1 MAEAEKDHQTPS
13 PGSERKLDDVEKTA
27 VDAEHNNHAS
37 QLELAAKERAEAFI
51 VPTPDEEKAVIRKLD
66 WRLMPIVFF
75 LYMLAVLDRSNLG
88 NAKLAGMEDGTLFNC
103 LLNVAIGSLM
113 KYSHRSWRLELQ
125 LARNELLHRLHL
137 LSMASHGLE
146 AVPSVSRPLNM

>member
-27 VDAEHNNHAS
+27 VDAEHNNHAA

-88 NAKLAGMEDGTLFNC
+88 NAKLAGMEDGTL
-103 LLNVAIGSLM
+103 
-113 KYSHRSWRLELQ
+113 
-125 LARNELLHRLHL
+125 
-137 LSMASHGLE
+137 
-146 AVPSVSRPLNM
+146 SRYLVML